1 MSRFIR
7 KADIILI
14 ILVIAAGIAATV
26 MLPGAEAS
34 GGSVYVTIDGSEY
47 GTYPLSED
55 RDIDLGTG
63 NVIRIKDGKVRMISA
78 TCHGHDCMK
87 QGSISRA
94 PESIICLP
102 HKVVVEIKGK
112 EKGYDT
118 VAK

>member
-26 MLPGAEAS
+26 MLSGAEAS

-63 NVIRIKDGKVRMISA
+63 NVMRMITA